1 MQYLRLS
8 ILSYLL
14 FFSYLYGLAGEKD
27 YVQYVNPLI
36 GTQGDGHC
44 FPGAVRP
51 LGMVQPSP
59 ETTTDYYPGYEGD
72 HISGYQYSD
81 SYIWGITQTHL
92 NGVGCPTLSDILLI
106 LRIKSYAQ
114 TFVQNIEKIRNK
126 LILDIIRLS

>member
-51 LGMVQPSP
+51 LGMVQPQIIIRGMK
-59 ETTTDYYPGYEGD
+59 ETIFPVTNIVI
-72 HISGYQYSD
+72 HISGGLHKH
-81 SYIWGITQTHL
+81 I
-92 NGVGCPTLSDILLI
+92 
-106 LRIKSYAQ
+106 
-114 TFVQNIEKIRNK
+114 
-126 LILDIIRLS
+126 